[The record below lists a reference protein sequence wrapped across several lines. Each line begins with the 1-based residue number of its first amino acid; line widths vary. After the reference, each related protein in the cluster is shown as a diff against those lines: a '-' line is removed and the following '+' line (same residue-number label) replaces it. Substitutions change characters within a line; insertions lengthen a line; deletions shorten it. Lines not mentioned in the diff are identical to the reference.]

1 MFQRILV
8 PLDRSSRAEQAIPVA
23 AYLACASHGTVLLV
37 HVACLS
43 SELIFVSPD
52 DTQLVQQRI
61 DLECEDA
68 RCYLER
74 VQEMNSLSGV
84 QTETAVMM
92 GEAAS
97 TLLSVAQTTASDLI
111 VMCRHGQGRF
121 VHWPLGSVTGKI
133 AYHSPIPVL
142 LLREGEAL
150 LAESYPPARGVL
162 HALVPLDGSELAQAA
177 LESALH
183 MIEALSPDGCG
194 VLHLTQVVVLPQE
207 ERKREAIS
215 QQAKAS
221 LHVTATRLQERHV
234 SFPGAISHLSITWS
248 ITWADDPASGI
259 LRAAEESEP
268 TEGTGIADGSDLI
281 VMTTHGS
288 GGLRQW
294 VMGRVTERVLHVT
307 RLPLL
312 IVPPPEKGMPGP
324 EQGDLGI
331 NR

>member
-1 MFQRILV
+1 
-8 PLDRSSRAEQAIPVA
+8 
-23 AYLACASHGTVLLV
+23 
-37 HVACLS
+37 
-43 SELIFVSPD
+43 
-52 DTQLVQQRI
+52 
-61 DLECEDA
+61 
-68 RCYLER
+68 
-74 VQEMNSLSGV
+74 
-84 QTETAVMM
+84 
-92 GEAAS
+92 
-97 TLLSVAQTTASDLI
+97 
-111 VMCRHGQGRF
+111 
-121 VHWPLGSVTGKI
+121 
-133 AYHSPIPVL
+133 
-142 LLREGEAL
+142 
-150 LAESYPPARGVL
+150 
-162 HALVPLDGSELAQAA
+162 
-177 LESALH
+177 
-183 MIEALSPDGCG
+183 MIEALSPNRDGL
-194 VLHLTQVVVLPQE
+194 LHLTQVVMLPQE

-234 SFPGAISHLSITWS
+234 SSPGAISHLSITWS

-281 VMTTHGS
+281 VMTTHGY

>member
-1 MFQRILV
+1 M
-8 PLDRSSRAEQAIPVA
+8 
-23 AYLACASHGTVLLV
+23 
-37 HVACLS
+37 
-43 SELIFVSPD
+43 FVSPD
-52 DTQLVQQRI
+52 DTQLVQHRI
-61 DLECEDA
+61 DLEREDA

-84 QTETAVMM
+84 QTETEVII
-92 GEAAS
+92 GEVAS
-97 TLLSVAQTTASDLI
+97 TLLSVAETTAIDLI

-142 LLREGEAL
+142 MLREGEAL
-150 LAESYPPARGVL
+150 LAGSSPSARGTL

-177 LESALH
+177 LEPALQ

-194 VLHLTQVVVLPQE
+194 LLHLTQVVVLPQE
-207 ERKREAIS
+207 EHKRETIS
-215 QQAKAS
+215 QQAKAY
-221 LHVTATRLQERHV
+221 LHTIATRLHEKHV
-234 SFPGAISHLSITWS
+234 SSPGAASHLSITWS
-248 ITWADDPASGI
+248 VTRAEDPASGI
-259 LRAAEESEP
+259 LWAAEESEH

-281 VMTTHGS
+281 VMTTHGY

-312 IVPPPEKGMPGP
+312 IVPPPEKGHDWPRTGP
-324 EQGDLGI
+324 SRGQ
-331 NR
+331 